1 MAEADPNAPTNVPVV
16 PGRSAQRLVLVWGDA
31 TLSQDLPDRGTW
43 VVGRGDEATLRVSH
57 HSVSRL
63 HARLVASDGRLTIED
78 LGSYN
83 GTFIAGRRVEKGVAA
98 DVPAGALVEIGSAL
112 LLVQGPSLA
121 AAPAPLAS
129 TLRDPVMAQVYEVLD
144 VAAASKLSILLLGET
159 GVGKEVLAAHV
170 HARSARAAGPFVRV
184 NAAALAESLL
194 EAELF
199 GYERGAFTGATQSKA
214 GLLESADGGTLF
226 LDELGEMPLSTQA
239 KLLRVVESNEVLRVG
254 SSRPT
259 RIDVRFVAA
268 TNRDLHADI
277 SAGRFRADLYF
288 RLEGVTV
295 RVPPLRDRPKDI
307 VHLAQIL
314 ATAAALE
321 QGKAP
326 PRLTDAALATLVRY
340 PWPGNVRE
348 LKNLVARAVLF
359 CRSGIVD
366 AAELRF
372 EPVVSLPPP
381 SGATRPTSETPAAP
395 TWPPPAKG
403 LSEEHARVLDALEK
417 CAGNQTRA
425 ARMLGLSRAQ
435 LISRLNAMGVPR
447 PRRS

>member
-1 MAEADPNAPTNVPVV
+1 MAELDPNAPTNVPVQ
-16 PGRSAQRLVLVWGDA
+16 PGKRAQRLVVVWGDA
-31 TLSQDLPDRGTW
+31 TLSHDLPDSGTW
-43 VVGRGDEATLRVSH
+43 VVGRGDEATLRVNH

-63 HARLVASDGRLTIED
+63 HARLVANGGRLTIED
-78 LGSYN
+78 LGSSN
-83 GTFIAGRRVEKGVAA
+83 GTFVAGRRVDKGVAT

-121 AAPAPLAS
+121 AAPAPAAAPS
-129 TLRDPVMAQVYEVLD
+129 RDPVMAQVYDVLD
-144 VAAASKLSILLLGET
+144 VAAASKLSVLLLGET

-170 HARSARAAGPFVRV
+170 HARSARAAGPFVKV

-214 GLLESADGGTLF
+214 GLLESAHGGTLF
-226 LDELGEMPLSTQA
+226 LDELGEMPLATQA
-239 KLLRVVESNEVLRVG
+239 KLLRVLESGEVVRVG
-254 SSRPT
+254 STKPV
-259 RIDVRFVAA
+259 RIEVRFVAA

-307 VHLAQIL
+307 VHLAHAL
-314 ATAAALE
+314 SAAAALE
-321 QGKAP
+321 QGKAT
-326 PRLTDAALATLVRY
+326 PRLTDAAVAALIRHS
-340 PWPGNVRE
+340 WPGNVRE

-359 CRSGIVD
+359 SRSEIID
-366 AAELRF
+366 AADLRF
-372 EPVVSLPPP
+372 EPVVTLPPP
-381 SGATRPTSETPAAP
+381 SAPARPSETPAAP

-403 LSEEHARVLDALEK
+403 MSEEHARVLEALEK

-425 ARMLGLSRAQ
+425 AKMLGLSRAQ